1 MEMEANIIELGNGL
15 RIIHKYIPYTRTV
28 HCGYIINSGGRD
40 DQGDE
45 TGMAHF
51 IEHMVFKGTYRR
63 TYYDIL
69 NYLDSLGG
77 DLNAYTTKEKT
88 CLFASLSAE
97 YFERATD
104 LLTDITFFSTFP
116 LEEMEKEQ
124 GVIAEEIDM
133 YRDTPDEAIFEDFD
147 ELLFPGHALG
157 KPILGTKDSIKK
169 FTQPKVVRHLRRQ
182 YIRNNVV
189 FSIVGNVS
197 RSEVDRV
204 IEKYLKPLEI
214 PLGNAARNKPTD
226 ISATTQAVEIPTQ
239 QAHEIMG
246 VRAMGIHDKNY
257 LPFQLLNNFLGG
269 PAMNSILNL
278 NIREQYGLTYNIT
291 SFYNP
296 FQDSGIWGVYY
307 ACEPK
312 NLGRIREL
320 VLKELD
326 ELANEAFDP
335 VRLSQAKRQM
345 TGQLTLSHEN
355 LLTQMLTMAKD
366 LLDFDR
372 VIPFGEI
379 IDNINQ
385 ISSSDVLEA
394 AQQTWGSQSLTQ
406 ITYQKAV

>member
-1 MEMEANIIELGNGL
+1 MEANIIELANGL
-15 RIIHKYIPYTRTV
+15 RVIYKYIPYTRTV
-28 HCGYIINSGGRD
+28 HCGYVINTGGRD
-40 DQGDE
+40 DQGEE

-97 YFERATD
+97 FFERATD

-116 LEEMEKEQ
+116 LEEIEKEQ
-124 GVIAEEIDM
+124 GVISEEIDM

-147 ELLFPGHALG
+147 ELVFPGHGLG
-157 KPILGTKDSIKK
+157 EPILGTKDSIRR
-169 FTQPKVVRHLRRQ
+169 FTQPKVVRH
-182 YIRNNVV
+182 IRNQYTRENVV

-197 RSEVDRV
+197 RSEVDWV
-204 IEKYLKPLEI
+204 IDKYIKPLEI
-214 PLGNAARNKPTD
+214 PTGNPQRTSPNGFNTAWEQ
-226 ISATTQAVEIPTQ
+226 IEIPTH
-239 QAHEIMG
+239 QAHEILG
-246 VRAMGIHDKNY
+246 GRAFGIHSKSY

-278 NIREQYGLTYNIT
+278 NIREQYGLTYNIS

-296 FQDSGIWGVYY
+296 FQDSGIWGIYY
-307 ACEPK
+307 ACEPG
-312 NLGRIREL
+312 NLNQIREL
-320 VLKELD
+320 VFKELN
-326 ELANEAFDP
+326 ELAREAFDP

-366 LLDFDR
+366 LLDHGRIISFAE
-372 VIPFGEI
+372 V

-385 ISSSDVLEA
+385 IASSEILEA
-394 AQQTWGSQSLTQ
+394 AQQAWETPGLTQ